1 MGIWDGSNT
10 DFDKC
15 RFALALSG
23 GGYRATL
30 FHLGSLRRL
39 NEVGWINRVERLT
52 AVSGGSL
59 LVGFML
65 SQCPNALDRNVV
77 LTDDEWQKGVSSK
90 VHRFVKNDLRTI
102 QTIQNLTI
110 NQFFRKRRLSNTIYR
125 LEQLYGENRT
135 LDEFP
140 YSEGDYERWPEIFIL
155 ATDLVNA
162 QAFRFSNNPEM
173 SGNGGVG
180 LCDLSFVDLATS
192 CAASASFPP
201 LFGPVQLGHELKKYP
216 ETVLPP
222 ELREKL
228 SEIAL
233 SDGGLYDNLGKN
245 LVAGASDSLVRLF
258 SDAGNP
264 YSPNTSWTKDPRV
277 MLKYMQLMSSFI
289 SRLNFQM
296 MKMIRKND
304 YAFWSAQFSEIRSDT
319 STLGFT
325 SDFVNTYLE
334 KVRTDLDLF
343 SDEEACILENHGYAQ
358 TELGLRN
365 EFGDEYTEL
374 DLPEASWPYPIYAE
388 ERNLIDTLVSARKRK
403 NLSQLFRLSLYK

>member
-1 MGIWDGSNT
+1 MGIWDGST
-10 DFDKC
+10 ADFETCK
-15 RFALALSG
+15 FALALSG

-39 NEVGWINRVERLT
+39 NEIGWVNRVERLT

-59 LVGFML
+59 LVGFIL
-65 SQCPNALDRNVV
+65 SQCPNVLDRNVQ
-77 LTDDEWQKGVSSK
+77 LTADEWQTEVSSK

-102 QTIQNLTI
+102 QSIQNLTI

-125 LEQLYGENRT
+125 LEKLYGENRT
-135 LDEFP
+135 MDEFP
-140 YSEGDYERWPEIFIL
+140 YSESQNERWPEILIL

-162 QAFRFSNNPEM
+162 QAFRFSNNPKM
-173 SGNGGVG
+173 SGNGQVG

-201 LFGPVQLGHELKKYP
+201 LFGPVHLGHELRKYP
-216 ETVLPP
+216 ESVLPL
-222 ELREKL
+222 ELRESL
-228 SEIAL
+228 SEMVL

-245 LVAGASDSLVRLF
+245 LIAGASDSLVRLF

-264 YSPNTSWTKDPRV
+264 YSPNTSWTKDLRV

-296 MKMIRKND
+296 MRMIRKND
-304 YAFWSAQFSEIRSDT
+304 YAFWSAQFSENGSDT
-319 STLGFT
+319 STFGFT
-325 SDFVNTYLE
+325 SDFVNTYME
-334 KVRTDLDLF
+334 KIRTDLDQF
-343 SDEEACILENHGYAQ
+343 TDQEACILENHGYAQ

-365 EFGDEYTEL
+365 EFGRVYSNL
-374 DLPEASWPYPIYAE
+374 DLPEANWPYPRYAE
-388 ERNLIDTLVSARKRK
+388 ENNLTETLIAARKRK
-403 NLSQLFRLSLYK
+403 TFSQLFRLSIYK